1 MRRSGRGHR
10 GFIFLASLGVI
21 LFLTLAGSSLLVNG
35 VTHTNQG
42 LRTYDLDNAMHL
54 ADAGVQQALL
64 HLKTQGTGDDD
75 MEETLT
81 SGRFFIE
88 TQTPLSPTLVRVV
101 SRGESGSEQR
111 RVETFIRVTSHS
123 VFRYAVLGD
132 NGVTMSG
139 NMRTDS
145 YDSRLGLYDPDPA
158 SPTYNQGHNGDIATN
173 SAEDGAL
180 DLSGGSLQVDG
191 QLITGPDVDDPVAM
205 VDGYSP
211 ALITGGT
218 DPPSDGQDVGSLPE
232 EIPLEPVVVPQ
243 GLTCSDVSVQ
253 ASQMLPLSSTGG
265 PLGNGTYCYNNLSVE
280 GGATVSVDGPVKV
293 YLTGTFEAVGDTV
306 VGNPS
311 DPTDLVLYIANGGIA
326 TIEGTVAG
334 SSSFYGGIYAPDA
347 TIAIGG
353 EAQIYGA
360 VVADDAYIAGDA
372 LIHYDEAL
380 ADMSGG
386 PGYGTTERTAWREL

>member
-1 MRRSGRGHR
+1 MRRSGAGHR

-21 LFLTLAGSSLLVNG
+21 IFLTLAGSTLLVNG
-35 VTHTNQG
+35 VAHTNQS
-42 LRTYDLDNAMHL
+42 LRTYDRDNAIHL
-54 ADAGVQQALL
+54 AEAGVQQALL

-75 MEETLT
+75 MDETLA
-81 SGRFFIE
+81 SGRFTIE
-88 TQTPLSPTLVRVV
+88 AQEPLSPTLVRVV

-111 RVETFIRVTSHS
+111 RVEAFIQVTAHS

-132 NGVTMSG
+132 DGVTMSG
-139 NMRTDS
+139 AMRTDS
-145 YDSRLGLYDPDPA
+145 YDSRLGAYDPDPS
-158 SPTYNQGHNGDIATN
+158 SPAYNQSHNGDIATN
-173 SAEDGAL
+173 SPLDGAL
-180 DLSGGSLQVDG
+180 DLSGGSLQIDG

-211 ALITGGT
+211 SLITGGT

-232 EIPLEPVVVPQ
+232 EIPLEPVTIPQ
-243 GLTCSDVSVQ
+243 GMTCSDVTVQ
-253 ASQMLPLSSTGG
+253 ASQELPLSSTGG
-265 PLGNGTYCYNNLSVE
+265 PLGNGIYCYNNLSIE
-280 GGATVSVDGPVKV
+280 GGATVSVSGSVKV
-293 YLTGTFEAVGDTV
+293 YLTGTFQAVGDTV
-306 VGNPS
+306 VGNPA
-311 DPTDLVLYIANGGIA
+311 DPTDLVVYIANGGIA

-334 SSSFYGGIYAPDA
+334 SSAFYGGIYAPDA

-360 VVADDAYIAGDA
+360 VVAGDAYIAGDA

-386 PGYGTTERTAWREL
+386 PGYGTTERKAWREL